1 MYWCV
6 ERAEQ
11 HQQPAPDFFIGCRTV
26 QKIRSEWELSE
37 WAHLQPR
44 QDPCRCPCMWRA
56 GVILVLRGVLV
67 PYYLK
72 KETLTIIIVRSLWD
86 RLALY
91 ILNSK
96 SLWKYSI
103 GNQAAILS
111 ASKKKRE
118 ASGTTPYLSS
128 NFSLLIYYLN
138 HQPNTGRYH
147 TLNTS

>member
-1 MYWCV
+1 MS
-6 ERAEQ
+6 ER
-11 HQQPAPDFFIGCRTV
+11 
-26 QKIRSEWELSE
+26 
-37 WAHLQPR
+37 AHLQPR
-44 QDPCRCPCMWRA
+44 QEDPCRCACMWRA

-72 KETLTIIIVRSLWD
+72 KETLTIIIVRSLGIGL
-86 RLALY
+86 RY
-91 ILNSK
+91 K
-96 SLWKYSI
+96 SLTLNPYEST
-103 GNQAAILS
+103 QAAIKRQFS
-111 ASKKKRE
+111 RHQKKKRE